1 MENNGEHP
9 LTLNKPQLNLWLFC
23 QAITQIRLRGK
34 TKWRDTFNTHF
45 RLTTPNF
52 VWQLP
57 ISFGNSLPTQ

>member
-45 RLTTPNF
+45 RLATPYPLNNTERL
-52 VWQLP
+52 QR
-57 ISFGNSLPTQ
+57 IG